1 MIVIAGLP
9 LSIIILIAVFVL
21 IAVRQVGKVK
31 LRIWQVMLG
40 GAVAV
45 LLTGEISPLDAATA
59 VNIDV
64 MLFLL
69 GMFIV
74 GEALFESGYLSHL
87 SYRLFK
93 RAKSI
98 DQLILL
104 ILFGFGFLSAFLMND
119 TLAIIGTPMMIYFA
133 KKHQTSPKL
142 LMMALAIAVTTGS
155 VMSPIG
161 NPQNLLI
168 ALNGGMTNP
177 FVTFFRHLAI
187 PTIVNL
193 FVAYLLLRLLFKS
206 EFKSGALNHEEE
218 PIKSPRLA
226 MLSKISL
233 ILIFILI
240 ALKIAFVFL
249 GVQIDLRLTYIALIA
264 AAPIVLFGRERVA
277 VVKNIDWST
286 LVFFIAMFVL
296 MGAVWNSQF
305 LQDNMT
311 GLDVLSIP
319 IILII
324 SVVLSQLISNV
335 PFVALY
341 LPLLTLASATDI
353 NMVALAAGSTIA
365 GNLLILGAASNVI
378 IIQNAEKRGQ
388 TLKFLEFAKVGIP
401 LTIINILVY
410 WICIVL
416 I

>member
-9 LSIIILIAVFVL
+9 LSIIILVVVFLL

-74 GEALFESGYLSHL
+74 GEALYESGYLSHL

-93 RAKSI
+93 RAKSV

-142 LMMALAIAVTTGS
+142 LMLALAIAVTTGS

-168 ALNGGMTNP
+168 ALNGGMMNP

-187 PTIVNL
+187 PTIINL
-193 FVAYLLLRLLFKS
+193 FAAYLLLRLLFKG
-206 EFKSGALNHEEE
+206 EFKSGALNHQEE
-218 PIKSPRLA
+218 PITNPKLA

-240 ALKIAFVFL
+240 ALKIAFVFS
-249 GVQIDLRLTYIALIA
+249 GVQIDIRLTYIALIA

-305 LQDNMT
+305 LQDHMT

-319 IILII
+319 IILVI
-324 SVVLSQLISNV
+324 SVALSQLISNV

-341 LPLLTLASATDI
+341 LPLLTLANSTDI

-365 GNLLILGAASNVI
+365 GNLFILGAASNVI
-378 IIQNAEKRGQ
+378 IIQNAEKKGE
-388 TLKFLEFAKVGIP
+388 TLKFLEFAKIGIP
-401 LTIINILVY
+401 LTIINIFVY
-410 WICIVL
+410 WVFL
-416 I
+416 ISF

>member
-9 LSIIILIAVFVL
+9 LSIIILVVVFLL

-74 GEALFESGYLSHL
+74 GEALYESGYLSHL

-93 RAKSI
+93 RAKSV

-142 LMMALAIAVTTGS
+142 LMLALAIAVTTGS

-168 ALNGGMTNP
+168 ALNGGMMNP

-187 PTIVNL
+187 PTIINL
-193 FVAYLLLRLLFKS
+193 FAAYLLLRLLFKG
-206 EFKSGALNHEEE
+206 EFKSGALNHQEE
-218 PIKSPRLA
+218 PITNPKLA

-233 ILIFILI
+233 ISIFILI
-240 ALKIAFVFL
+240 TLKIAFVFS
-249 GVQIDLRLTYIALIA
+249 GVQIDIRLTYIALIA

-305 LQDNMT
+305 LQDHMT

-319 IILII
+319 IILVI
-324 SVVLSQLISNV
+324 SVALSQLISNV

-341 LPLLTLASATDI
+341 LPLLTLANSTDI

-365 GNLLILGAASNVI
+365 GNLFILGAASNVI
-378 IIQNAEKRGQ
+378 IIQNAEKKGE
-388 TLKFLEFAKVGIP
+388 TLKFLEFAKIGIP
-401 LTIINILVY
+401 LTIINIFVY
-410 WICIVL
+410 WVFL
-416 I
+416 ISF

>member
-1 MIVIAGLP
+1 
-9 LSIIILIAVFVL
+9 
-21 IAVRQVGKVK
+21 
-31 LRIWQVMLG
+31 
-40 GAVAV
+40 
-45 LLTGEISPLDAATA
+45 
-59 VNIDV
+59 
-64 MLFLL
+64 
-69 GMFIV
+69 
-74 GEALFESGYLSHL
+74 
-87 SYRLFK
+87 
-93 RAKSI
+93 
-98 DQLILL
+98 
-104 ILFGFGFLSAFLMND
+104 MND

-142 LMMALAIAVTTGS
+142 LMLALAIAVTTGS

-168 ALNGGMTNP
+168 ALNGGMMNP

-187 PTIVNL
+187 PTIINL
-193 FVAYLLLRLLFKS
+193 FAAYLLLRLLFKG
-206 EFKSGALNHEEE
+206 EFKSGALNHQEE
-218 PIKSPRLA
+218 PITNPKLA

-240 ALKIAFVFL
+240 TLKIAFVFS
-249 GVQIDLRLTYIALIA
+249 GVQIDIRLTYIALIA

-305 LQDNMT
+305 LQDHMT

-319 IILII
+319 IILVI
-324 SVVLSQLISNV
+324 SVALSQLISNV

-341 LPLLTLASATDI
+341 LPLLTLANSTDI

-365 GNLLILGAASNVI
+365 GNLFILGAASNVI
-378 IIQNAEKRGQ
+378 IIQNAEKKGE
-388 TLKFLEFAKVGIP
+388 TLKFLEFAKIGIP
-401 LTIINILVY
+401 LTIINIFVY
-410 WICIVL
+410 WVFL
-416 I
+416 ISF